1 MLSHSLHLFLQNFIM
16 PFTSAYYTRFLN
28 YLRNKLV
35 GGIEVFKRSATKL
48 HIFID
53 IQGPTFL
60 LPQKKDAP
68 SLLVFDTGICE
79 DCIRKGCNYK
89 LKEEYSS

>member
-1 MLSHSLHLFLQNFIM
+1 MCITSVLLYYNPCCSLQNFIM
-16 PFTSAYYTRFLN
+16 PFASAYYTRFLN
-28 YLRNKLV
+28 YVRNKLV
-35 GGIEVFKRSATKL
+35 GGIEVFKKSATKL

-68 SLLVFDTGICE
+68 SLLVFDTGTHKSCV
-79 DCIRKGCNYK
+79 RG
-89 LKEEYSS
+89 

>member
-1 MLSHSLHLFLQNFIM
+1 MS
-16 PFTSAYYTRFLN
+16 TYYTRFLY
-28 YLRNKLV
+28 YLKNKFV
-35 GGIEVFKRSATKL
+35 GGIELFKRSATKL

-68 SLLVFDTGICE
+68 SLLVFDTG
-79 DCIRKGCNYK
+79 KK
-89 LKEEYSS
+89 LYPKYLHKLQIESLIFIKIFIFRRIIG

>member
-1 MLSHSLHLFLQNFIM
+1 
-16 PFTSAYYTRFLN
+16 
-28 YLRNKLV
+28 
-35 GGIEVFKRSATKL
+35 L

-68 SLLVFDTGICE
+68 SLLVFNTG
-79 DCIRKGCNYK
+79 KK
-89 LKEEYSS
+89 LYSKQTQIAN

>member
-1 MLSHSLHLFLQNFIM
+1 MK
-16 PFTSAYYTRFLN
+16 PFASTYYTRFLN
-28 YLRNKLV
+28 YLKNKFV
-35 GGIEVFKRSATKL
+35 GGIELFKKSATKL

-68 SLLVFDTGICE
+68 SLLVFDTGIE
-79 DCIRKGCNYK
+79 SLPRDNYIN
-89 LKEEYSS
+89 

>member
-1 MLSHSLHLFLQNFIM
+1 M
-16 PFTSAYYTRFLN
+16 
-28 YLRNKLV
+28 
-35 GGIEVFKRSATKL
+35 FKRSATKL

-68 SLLVFDTGICE
+68 SLLVFDTGTRLCPKQSRLESRI
-79 DCIRKGCNYK
+79 
-89 LKEEYSS
+89 

>member
-1 MLSHSLHLFLQNFIM
+1 M
-16 PFTSAYYTRFLN
+16 PFASAYYTRFLN

-68 SLLVFDTGICE
+68 SLLVFDTGTRE
-79 DCIRKGCNYK
+79 SYARERNRDSNEF
-89 LKEEYSS
+89 LE

>member
-1 MLSHSLHLFLQNFIM
+1 MR
-16 PFTSAYYTRFLN
+16 PFASTYYTRFLN
-28 YLRNKLV
+28 YLRNKFV
-35 GGIEVFKRSATKL
+35 GGIELFKRSATKL

-68 SLLVFDTGICE
+68 SLLVFDTGIE
-79 DCIRKGCNYK
+79 LRDSYIQIEAV
-89 LKEEYSS
+89 LL